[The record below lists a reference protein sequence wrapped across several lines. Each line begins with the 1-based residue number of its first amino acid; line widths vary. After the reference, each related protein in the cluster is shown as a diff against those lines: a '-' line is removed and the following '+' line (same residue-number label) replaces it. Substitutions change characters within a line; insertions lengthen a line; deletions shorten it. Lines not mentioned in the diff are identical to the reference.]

1 MEQNISKG
9 VFILQ
14 NRYDELTSALDL
26 RLNPNASFD
35 IVKRELILGG
45 RKSALYFVDGF
56 IKDEVFERIM
66 EFMFRISPE
75 QLKGVETADEFSQ
88 RFIPYVEV
96 DTNSDADA
104 VCTAILSG
112 GAVLVVDSVADYLV
126 IDTRTYPMRSISEPE
141 KDKTMRGSKDGF
153 VETLIFNTAMVR
165 RRVRDTSLRME
176 YYQIGEN
183 SKVDVA
189 ICFLDGKC
197 DKKALEIL
205 RKRLKSVNLK
215 GISMTQQA
223 LAEVIC
229 PTFFLNPFPKIKYT
243 ERPDYASACLLE
255 GRVLLIMDNA
265 PTVMIFPTSFADF
278 TKEANDYYFPPLTA
292 SYIRITR
299 QLISVITVILTPL
312 FLLLINNPGYIPDWL
327 SFIKLD
333 QTPVIPIFI
342 QLLILEFV
350 IDGLRIASLN
360 TPDNLSS
367 SMSIIGGLLLSEFAI
382 NAGWFE
388 AECILYMAFVAI
400 AGFSQPSFE
409 MGYAQK
415 FIRIFLLLVTEFF
428 GIFGLIGGLVLTVL
442 TMALTK
448 TLTGRNYFYPVI
460 PFNLKDFIRL
470 FIRPDIKE

>member
-1 MEQNISKG
+1 M
-9 VFILQ
+9 Q
-14 NRYDELTSALDL
+14 NRYDELTTALDVK
-26 RLNPNASFD
+26 LNPKASFD
-35 IVKRELILGG
+35 IVKREIIIGG
-45 RKSALYFVDGF
+45 RSAAIYFVDGF
-56 IKDEVFERIM
+56 IKDEIFEKIL
-66 EFMFRISPE
+66 EFMFKIGPE
-75 QLKGVETADEFSQ
+75 QLKGLETAEEFSQ

-96 DTNSDADA
+96 ENTSNAETA
-104 VCTAILSG
+104 CTAVLSG
-112 GAVLVVDSVADYLV
+112 AAVLVVDYVADYAV
-126 IDTRTYPMRSISEPE
+126 IDTRTYPVRSVSEPE
-141 KDKTMRGSKDGF
+141 KDKTMRGAKDGF
-153 VETLIFNTAMVR
+153 VETLIFNTAMIR
-165 RRVRDTSLRME
+165 RRVRDTALRME
-176 YYQIGEN
+176 YYQIGES

-197 DKKALEIL
+197 HKKSLDIL
-205 RKRLKSVNLK
+205 RKRLKSINLK

-223 LAEVIC
+223 VAEVIC

-299 QLISVITVILTPL
+299 QFISVITVILTPL
-312 FLLLINNPGYIPDWL
+312 FLLMINNPSYIPEWL

-333 QTPVIPIFI
+333 QTPAIPIFI
-342 QLLILEFV
+342 QFLILEFV

-415 FIRIFLLLVTEFF
+415 FIRIFLLLATQFL
-428 GIFGLIGGLVLTVL
+428 GLWGFLGGVLLTIL

-448 TLTGRNYFYPVI
+448 TLTGRNYFYPII
-460 PFNLKDFIRL
+460 PFNLKDFLRL
-470 FIRPDIKE
+470 FIRPEIKE

>member
-1 MEQNISKG
+1 MLTK
-9 VFILQ
+9 
-14 NRYDELTSALDL
+14 YDELTYAIDSKIKPEL
-26 RLNPNASFD
+26 SFD
-35 IVKRELILGG
+35 VIKRELVIGG
-45 RKSALYFVDGF
+45 RSAAIYFIDGF
-56 IKDEVFERIM
+56 IKDEIFEKIL
-66 EFMFRISPE
+66 EFLFKVSPE
-75 QLKGVETADEFSQ
+75 QLKGIENAKEFSE
-88 RFIPYVEV
+88 RLMPYVEV
-96 DTNSDADA
+96 EDTDDADA
-104 VCTAILSG
+104 ACTAVLSG
-112 GAVLVVDSVADYLV
+112 ATVLVVDSVADFLIV
-126 IDTRTYPMRSISEPE
+126 DTRTYPVRSVSEPE
-141 KDKTMRGSKDGF
+141 KDKTMRGAKDGF
-153 VETLIFNTAMVR
+153 VETLIFNTAMIR
-165 RRVRDTSLRME
+165 RRVRDYNLRME
-176 YYQIGEN
+176 YYQIGEA

-189 ICFLDGKC
+189 ICFLDGKG
-197 DKKALEIL
+197 DKKSIEIL
-205 RKRLKSVNLK
+205 RKRLKSVNIK

-223 LAEVIC
+223 LAEVIS
-229 PTFFLNPFPKIKYT
+229 PTFFFNPFPKIKYT

-255 GRVLLIMDNA
+255 GRVLLIMDNS
-265 PTVMIFPTSFADF
+265 PTVMVFPTSFADF

-299 QLISVITVILTPL
+299 QLISIITVLLTPV
-312 FLLLINNPGYIPDWL
+312 FLLLINNPAYIPSWL

-333 QTPVIPIFI
+333 QTPIIPIFI

-415 FIRIFLLLVTEFF
+415 FIRIMLLFATEFLGIWGLAGGLIITLVT
-428 GIFGLIGGLVLTVL
+428 
-442 TMALTK
+442 MAITK

-460 PFNLKDFIRL
+460 PFNLRDFLKL
-470 FIRPDIKE
+470 FIRPGIKE

>member
-1 MEQNISKG
+1 MLTK
-9 VFILQ
+9 
-14 NRYDELTSALDL
+14 YDELT
-26 RLNPNASFD
+26 NAIDSKIKPELSFD
-35 IVKRELILGG
+35 VIKRELVIGG
-45 RKSALYFVDGF
+45 RSAAIYFIDGF
-56 IKDEVFERIM
+56 IKDEIFEKIL
-66 EFMFRISPE
+66 EFLFKVSPE
-75 QLKGVETADEFSQ
+75 QLKGIENAKEFSE
-88 RFIPYVEV
+88 RLMPYVEV
-96 DTNSDADA
+96 EDTGDADA
-104 VCTAILSG
+104 ACTAVLSG
-112 GAVLVVDSVADYLV
+112 ATVLVVDSVADFLIV
-126 IDTRTYPMRSISEPE
+126 DTRTYPVRSVSEPE
-141 KDKTMRGSKDGF
+141 KDKTMRGAKDGF
-153 VETLIFNTAMVR
+153 VETLIFNTAMIR
-165 RRVRDTSLRME
+165 RRVRDYNLRME
-176 YYQIGEN
+176 YYQIGEA

-189 ICFLDGKC
+189 ICFLDGKG
-197 DKKALEIL
+197 DKKSIEIL
-205 RKRLKSVNLK
+205 RKRLKSVNIK

-223 LAEVIC
+223 LAEVIS
-229 PTFFLNPFPKIKYT
+229 PTFFFNPFPKIKYT

-255 GRVLLIMDNA
+255 GRVLLIMDNS
-265 PTVMIFPTSFADF
+265 PTVMVFPTSFADF

-299 QLISVITVILTPL
+299 QLISIITVLLTPV
-312 FLLLINNPGYIPDWL
+312 FLLLINNPAYIPSWL

-415 FIRIFLLLVTEFF
+415 FIRIMLLFATEFF
-428 GIFGLIGGLVLTVL
+428 GIWGLAGGLIITLV
-442 TMALTK
+442 TMAITK

-460 PFNLKDFIRL
+460 PFNLKDFLKL
-470 FIRPDIKE
+470 FIRPGIKE

>member
-1 MEQNISKG
+1 MPNKYS
-9 VFILQ
+9 
-14 NRYDELTSALDL
+14 ELTAQVDL
-26 RLNPNASFD
+26 RLCPQKSFD
-35 IVKRELILGG
+35 IIKRELIIGS
-45 RKSALYFVDGF
+45 KSAAIYFVDGF
-56 IKDEVFERIM
+56 IKDEVFERIL
-66 EFMFRISPE
+66 EFMLKITPE
-75 QLKGVETADEFSQ
+75 QLSTTKTAKEFSE
-88 RFIPYVEV
+88 RFLPYVEV
-96 DTNSDADA
+96 DESDDINT

-112 GAVLVVDSVADYLV
+112 ATVLLIDSVEGYLIV
-126 IDTRTYPMRSISEPE
+126 DTRTYPVRSVSEPE

-153 VETLIFNTAMVR
+153 VETLIFNTAMIR
-165 RRVRDTSLRME
+165 RRVRDYNLRME
-176 YYQIGEN
+176 YYQVGES

-189 ICFLDGKC
+189 ICFLEGKC
-197 DKKALEIL
+197 NKKSLEVL
-205 RKRLKSVNLK
+205 RKRIKSVNLK

-299 QLISVITVILTPL
+299 HLISIITVILPPL
-312 FLLLINNPGYIPDWL
+312 FFVLVNKPAYIQDWL
-327 SFIKLD
+327 SFIRLD

-415 FIRIFLLLVTEFF
+415 FIRIMLLFATEFLGVF
-428 GIFGLIGGLVLTVL
+428 GFFGGIILSIL

-448 TLTGRNYFYPVI
+448 TLTGRNYLYPII
-460 PFNLKDFIRL
+460 PFNLKDFSRL
-470 FIRPDIKE
+470 FVRPEIKE

>member
-1 MEQNISKG
+1 
-9 VFILQ
+9 
-14 NRYDELTSALDL
+14 
-26 RLNPNASFD
+26 
-35 IVKRELILGG
+35 
-45 RKSALYFVDGF
+45 
-56 IKDEVFERIM
+56 
-66 EFMFRISPE
+66 
-75 QLKGVETADEFSQ
+75 
-88 RFIPYVEV
+88 
-96 DTNSDADA
+96 
-104 VCTAILSG
+104 
-112 GAVLVVDSVADYLV
+112 
-126 IDTRTYPMRSISEPE
+126 
-141 KDKTMRGSKDGF
+141 
-153 VETLIFNTAMVR
+153 
-165 RRVRDTSLRME
+165 
-176 YYQIGEN
+176 
-183 SKVDVA
+183 
-189 ICFLDGKC
+189 
-197 DKKALEIL
+197 
-205 RKRLKSVNLK
+205 
-215 GISMTQQA
+215 MTQQA

-229 PTFFLNPFPKIKYT
+229 PSLFFNPFPKIKYT

-299 QLISVITVILTPL
+299 QVISIITVILTPL
-312 FLLLINNPGYIPDWL
+312 FLLLINNPGYIPEWL

-409 MGYAQK
+409 MVMPK
-415 FIRIFLLLVTEFF
+415 NSLELCCFSPPNF
-428 GIFGLIGGLVLTVL
+428 
-442 TMALTK
+442 
-448 TLTGRNYFYPVI
+448 
-460 PFNLKDFIRL
+460 
-470 FIRPDIKE
+470 

>member
-1 MEQNISKG
+1 M
-9 VFILQ
+9 Q

-96 DTNSDADA
+96 DTNSDADT

-112 GAVLVVDSVADYLV
+112 GAVLVVDSIADYLV

-312 FLLLINNPGYIPDWL
+312 FLLLINNPDYIPDWL

-415 FIRIFLLLVTEFF
+415 FIRIFLLLVTEIF

>member
-1 MEQNISKG
+1 LPNKYS
-9 VFILQ
+9 
-14 NRYDELTSALDL
+14 ELTAQVDL
-26 RLNPNASFD
+26 RLCPQKSFD
-35 IVKRELILGG
+35 IIKRELIIGS
-45 RKSALYFVDGF
+45 KSAAIYFVDGF
-56 IKDEVFERIM
+56 IKDEVFERIL
-66 EFMFRISPE
+66 EFMLKITPE
-75 QLKGVETADEFSQ
+75 QLSTTKTAKEFSE
-88 RFIPYVEV
+88 RFLPYVEV
-96 DTNSDADA
+96 DESDDINT

-112 GAVLVVDSVADYLV
+112 ATVLLIDSVEGYLIV
-126 IDTRTYPMRSISEPE
+126 DTRTYPVRSVSEPE

-153 VETLIFNTAMVR
+153 VETLIFNTAMIR
-165 RRVRDTSLRME
+165 RRVRDYSLRME
-176 YYQIGEN
+176 YYQVGES

-189 ICFLDGKC
+189 ICFLEGKC
-197 DKKALEIL
+197 NKKSLEVL
-205 RKRLKSVNLK
+205 RKRIKSVNLK

-265 PTVMIFPTSFADF
+265 PTVMVFPTSFADF
-278 TKEANDYYFPPLTA
+278 TKEANDYYFPPITA

-299 QLISVITVILTPL
+299 HLISIITVILTPL
-312 FLLLINNPGYIPDWL
+312 FLLLVNNPAYIPDWL
-327 SFIKLD
+327 SFIRLD

-415 FIRIFLLLVTEFF
+415 FIRIMLLFSTEFLGVF
-428 GIFGLIGGLVLTVL
+428 GFFGGIILSIL

-448 TLTGRNYFYPVI
+448 TLTGRNYLYPII
-460 PFNLKDFIRL
+460 PFNLKDFSRL
-470 FIRPDIKE
+470 FVRPEIKE

>member
-1 MEQNISKG
+1 MLTK
-9 VFILQ
+9 
-14 NRYDELTSALDL
+14 YDELTYAIDSKIKPEL
-26 RLNPNASFD
+26 SFD
-35 IVKRELILGG
+35 VIKRELVIGG
-45 RKSALYFVDGF
+45 RSAAIYFIDGF
-56 IKDEVFERIM
+56 IKDEIFEKIL
-66 EFMFRISPE
+66 EFLFKVSPE
-75 QLKGVETADEFSQ
+75 QLKGIENAKEFSE
-88 RFIPYVEV
+88 RLMPYVEV
-96 DTNSDADA
+96 EDTGDADA
-104 VCTAILSG
+104 ACTAVLSG
-112 GAVLVVDSVADYLV
+112 ATVLVVDSVADFLIV
-126 IDTRTYPMRSISEPE
+126 DTRTYPVRSVSEPE
-141 KDKTMRGSKDGF
+141 KDKTMRGAKDGF
-153 VETLIFNTAMVR
+153 VETLIFNTAMIR
-165 RRVRDTSLRME
+165 RRVRDYNLRME
-176 YYQIGEN
+176 YYQIGEA

-189 ICFLDGKC
+189 ICFLDGKG
-197 DKKALEIL
+197 DKKSIEIL
-205 RKRLKSVNLK
+205 RKRLKSVNIK

-223 LAEVIC
+223 LAEVIS
-229 PTFFLNPFPKIKYT
+229 PTFFFNPFPKIKYT

-255 GRVLLIMDNA
+255 GRVLLIMDNS
-265 PTVMIFPTSFADF
+265 PTVMVFPTSFADF

-299 QLISVITVILTPL
+299 QLISIITVLLTPV
-312 FLLLINNPGYIPDWL
+312 FLLLINNPAYIPSWL

-415 FIRIFLLLVTEFF
+415 FIRIMLLFATEFLGIWGLAGGLIITLVT
-428 GIFGLIGGLVLTVL
+428 
-442 TMALTK
+442 MAITK

-460 PFNLKDFIRL
+460 PFNLRDFLKL
-470 FIRPDIKE
+470 FIRPGIKE